1 MASPLAPILA
11 SPLQPLLSLSRPNAG
26 GGLLPAPL
34 LDLQAASDTGTI
46 DDDDITSDT
55 TPDFDAVFS
64 GGMVAGDILR
74 VFDGETELTEHEIT
88 PEEVSSGTVSLG
100 LSGLSNGEH
109 VIRARLERGT
119 RVGQFGEIIITITT
133 TPP

>member
-1 MASPLAPILA
+1 MLSGYLGHISVGLGLSPV
-11 SPLQPLLSLSRPNAG
+11 RRG
-26 GGLLPAPL
+26 GSLPAPV
-34 LDLQAASDTGTI
+34 LDLQAASDTGTV

-64 GGMVAGDILR
+64 GGMIAGDILR

-88 PEEVSSGTVSLG
+88 PEEVASGTVQLG
-100 LSGLSNGEH
+100 LSGLSLGEH
-109 VIRARLERGT
+109 VIRARLERGA
-119 RVGQFGEIIITITT
+119 RMGPFGEIPITITT